1 MNDYLI
7 GVITAIV
14 LALLIIAI
22 RVAGTWLKAML
33 ESEKESAEANN
44 QYGKKVACD
53 TAIKVIDTLVTA
65 TVSTIEQTTA
75 KELRQSVKEGTVD
88 REKLTQLAEVAFDR
102 VLKQVTEETKQTLK
116 DNMQDYEAFIRDRIE
131 QAVLEVKQ

>member
-7 GVITAIV
+7 GVITAVV

-88 REKLTQLAEVAFDR
+88 REKLTQLAEVAFER

>member
-7 GVITAIV
+7 GVITAVV
-14 LALLIIAI
+14 LALLIIVI

-88 REKLTQLAEVAFDR
+88 REKLTQLAEVAFER